1 MSAPP
6 TETILQNLDEAICLF
21 SRNGEVVFL
30 NKAAEEFF
38 GRSMLELDG
47 CELGDLL
54 PHGPDLTLFLQK
66 TLTEGR
72 PYQSKD
78 LDIDRDTGRSANV
91 DLALVPYYV
100 SGKLDGALL
109 CIRENLELTERED
122 LQFDSLLY
130 LLGTI
135 AHEVKNPLSGI
146 KGAAQI
152 LKASVPSGDALEAAR
167 LIIKETDRLNAVVQ
181 SYLNIARKPS
191 FHPVNVHEIL
201 EHALQVVAHSLR
213 ENRITIQKSYDPSL
227 PLIAGDESKLLQVL
241 INILKNAVEAVAP
254 MKLER
259 VISVSTRPSQE
270 YALIREPEGRSRRE
284 RTMRKQR
291 WLVIAIQ
298 DTGAGIS
305 KDNLGRIFLPFYTD
319 KDEGSGLGLSL
330 SKKIVRDHGGIIRV
344 KSVLGSGTTFS
355 VYLPFQITS
364 PKKRT

>member
-1 MSAPP
+1 MITPP
-6 TETILQNLDEAICLF
+6 AEGILQNLDEAICLF
-21 SRNGEVVFL
+21 SRSGELVFL

-38 GRSMLELDG
+38 GKNMPELEG

-54 PHGPDLTLFLQK
+54 PHGPDLILFLQK

-78 LDIDRDTGRSANV
+78 LDIARDTGRTANV

-100 SGKLDGALL
+100 AGKLDGALL
-109 CIRENLELTERED
+109 CIRENLELTQRED
-122 LQFDSLLY
+122 LQYDSLLY

-152 LKASVPSGDALEAAR
+152 LKASVPDGDALEAAL

-181 SYLNIARKPS
+181 SYLNIARKPA
-191 FHPVNVHEIL
+191 FHPVNVHEIV
-201 EHALQVVAHSLR
+201 EHAMQVVAPSAR
-213 ENRITIQKSYDPSL
+213 KNRIIIQKSYDPSL
-227 PLIAGDESKLLQVL
+227 PLIVGDESKLLQVL

-254 MKLER
+254 MHLDR
-259 VISVSTRPSQE
+259 IITVSTRPSQE
-270 YALIREPEGRSRRE
+270 YALIQEPAGRRA
-284 RTMRKQR
+284 MRKQR

-298 DTGAGIS
+298 DSGPGIS
-305 KDNLGRIFLPFYTD
+305 KDNLGRIFLPFYTN
-319 KDEGSGLGLSL
+319 KDGGSGLGLSL
-330 SKKIVRDHGGIIRV
+330 SKKIVRDHGGILRV

-355 VYLPFQITS
+355 VYLPFQIPS

>member
-1 MSAPP
+1 MSTSHA
-6 TETILQNLDEAICLF
+6 ESILQNLDEALCLF
-21 SRNGEVVFL
+21 DRNGQLRFL

-38 GRSMLELDG
+38 GESMPEIDG

-78 LDIDRDTGRSANV
+78 LDIDINIGRTANV

-100 SGKLDGALL
+100 AGKLVGALL

-152 LKASVPSGDALEAAR
+152 LLSAVPDSDAQEAAH
-167 LIIKETDRLNAVVQ
+167 LIIKEADRLNAVVQ
-181 SYLNIARKPS
+181 SYLNIARKPA

-201 EHALQVVAHSLR
+201 EHALQVVAPVIR
-213 ENRITIQKSYDPSL
+213 EHRIALQKSYDPSL

-241 INILKNAVEAVAP
+241 INILKNAAEAVAP
-254 MKLER
+254 MKHDR

-270 YALIREPEGRSRRE
+270 YALIKEPGDRRE
-284 RTMRKQR
+284 QAMRKQR
-291 WLVIAIQ
+291 WLVIAVQ
-298 DTGAGIS
+298 DSGPGIP
-305 KDNLGRIFLPFYTD
+305 KDDLGRIFLPFYTG
-319 KDEGSGLGLSL
+319 KDAGSGLGLSL
-330 SKKIVRDHGGIIRV
+330 SKKIVRDHGGIIKV
-344 KSVLGSGTTFS
+344 KSSLGSGTTFS
-355 VYLPFQITS
+355 VYLPFQITKS
-364 PKKRT
+364 KKRA

>member
-1 MSAPP
+1 MSTSPA
-6 TETILQNLDEAICLF
+6 ETILQNLDEALCLF
-21 SRNGEVVFL
+21 NRNGEVVFL

-38 GRSMLELDG
+38 GKSMEELSG

-78 LDIDRDTGRSANV
+78 LDIETGRTYNA
-91 DLALVPYYV
+91 DIALVPFYEA
-100 SGKLDGALL
+100 GMLDGALL

-152 LKASVPSGDALEAAR
+152 LASAVSDSNAEEAVR
-167 LIIKETDRLNAVVQ
+167 LIIKEADRLNTVVQ

-191 FHPVNVHEIL
+191 VHPLNVHEIL
-201 EHALQVVAHSLR
+201 EHALQVVAPSIR
-213 ENRITIQKSYDPSL
+213 EHRIVIQKSYDPSL

-241 INILKNAVEAVAP
+241 INLLKNAIEAVAP
-254 MKLER
+254 MRIER
-259 VISVSTRPSQE
+259 TIAVSTRPSQE
-270 YALIREPEGRSRRE
+270 YALIQEPGTRRKQA
-284 RTMRKQR
+284 MRKQR

-298 DTGAGIS
+298 DSGAGIP
-305 KDNLGRIFLPFYTD
+305 KDELGRIFLPFYSG
-319 KDEGSGLGLSL
+319 KDNGSGLGLSL

-344 KSVLGSGTTFS
+344 KSALGSGTTFS
-355 VYLPFQITS
+355 VYLPFQIIS
-364 PKKRT
+364 PKKRA